1 MRRWLRLGLI
11 ILGLAAVD
19 KSAASF
25 FVWERECVPQTRG
38 LEIHCRTQIYNVLR
52 SLPQPAWRN
61 NWTWDH
67 PDWKAVEN
75 GSAVNLFSLPLK
87 GIYQAFS
94 KGATTPSCCRA
105 ACLYTAQNCGCL
117 TRSRT
122 IRSAT
127 LTGLYSSMTSALS
140 AICLFTDVSVSSGNC
155 GKEVLPSCEQYTV

>member
-52 SLPQPAWRN
+52 SLPLPAWKN
-61 NWTWDH
+61 MAWDD
-67 PDWKAVEN
+67 PGWRAIEN
-75 GSAVNLFSLPLK
+75 GSSINLFRP
-87 GIYQAFS
+87 AFS
-94 KGATTPSCCRA
+94 IVYQTSSLAATTPSCCRA

-140 AICLFTDVSVSSGNC
+140 AICLFTDVSVRSGNC
-155 GKEVLPSCEQYTV
+155 GKEVLPSCEQYAL